1 MPPSAAAPPAPP
13 APRRSV
19 GRAHAVPHC
28 RGSPRWL
35 PRSRC
40 RCVQYRQSAATG
52 LRTSAPCPVAP
63 PSSRHTRNPP
73 SLPAG
78 RYTLYRPTVAPC
90 LLFVRNFKIAGAT
103 VRPPA
108 FPANRRRT
116 IKKPGMA
123 EPRPGLVSR
132 IEEEEENETLR
143 VKLPPWSWPVCE
155 IFRSSEQVADNR
167 SVRVDPRRPLIQ
179 SSSSRR
185 VRP

>member
-1 MPPSAAAPPAPP
+1 MPLSAAAQPAPP

-28 RGSPRWL
+28 RGSPRWM

-40 RCVQYRQSAATG
+40 RCVQYRQSASTA

-108 FPANRRRT
+108 FPANRRRAVKKRVQAKKLEAKVFAFT
-116 IKKPGMA
+116 LAAATVDRIKEKPLPLRQHRVGA
-123 EPRPGLVSR
+123 TCYADHLNTPRLIAAAKSPGYG
-132 IEEEEENETLR
+132 
-143 VKLPPWSWPVCE
+143 W
-155 IFRSSEQVADNR
+155 QHG
-167 SVRVDPRRPLIQ
+167 
-179 SSSSRR
+179 
-185 VRP
+185 

>member
-1 MPPSAAAPPAPP
+1 SAPP

-28 RGSPRWL
+28 RGSPRSM

-40 RCVQYRQSAATG
+40 RCVQYRQSAATA

-116 IKKPGMA
+116 KKKPGRGRA
-123 EPRPGLVSR
+123 SGLRNDYLPVLLASFFSSALAFTLPFVDLALALPFFAVLLSAFVS
-132 IEEEEENETLR
+132 IL
-143 VKLPPWSWPVCE
+143 
-155 IFRSSEQVADNR
+155 VAGFAV
-167 SVRVDPRRPLIQ
+167 SFGAWA
-179 SSSSRR
+179 
-185 VRP
+185 